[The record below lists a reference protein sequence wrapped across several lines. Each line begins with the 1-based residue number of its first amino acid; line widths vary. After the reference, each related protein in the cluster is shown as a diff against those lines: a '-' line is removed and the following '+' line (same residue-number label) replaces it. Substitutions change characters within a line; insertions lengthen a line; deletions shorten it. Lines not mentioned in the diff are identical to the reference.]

1 MHALLVVIVIVAPA
15 FLSDKPKASPPV
27 LNLHKASD
35 LDAILRAAEAPAIPA
50 PAVPAPVAP
59 APVEPAPAPAAPAPA
74 APAPPPPAPA
84 PTPPKKIV
92 EPPAPA
98 PKPVEKTPVAPP
110 KPAEP
115 AKRTPAKETP
125 PKVAKVDPRPLA
137 ITPKGKEALTK
148 KDTKK
153 DAKKTTD
160 SEPEP
165 EPAAKKTAK
174 ATSAPAKSTI
184 KIADTAHLVSRQNE
198 QAAQAREKAE
208 ADARAKARAEEHA
221 AQFARQQLAAKM
233 KSIIGGL
240 QGGLSAPVNVQ
251 VDAGSGPNA
260 LAFQDYGQN
269 MVRLYEQM
277 WITPPNLSE
286 ANAVVSVTVTVGRDG
301 RVQSWRLNRPTGN
314 AAIDKSVRETLE
326 KVRQFEPF
334 PASFRESQRTFN
346 IDFNLKAKRSSG

>member
-1 MHALLVVIVIVAPA
+1 MHALLVVIVIVSPA
-15 FLSDKPKASPPV
+15 FLPDKPKPSTPV
-27 LNLHKASD
+27 LNFRKDSELE
-35 LDAILRAAEAPAIPA
+35 AILRAAETPTTTIPA
-50 PAVPAPVAP
+50 PVPAAPVAP
-59 APVEPAPAPAAPAPA
+59 APVEPAPAPAAPAP
-74 APAPPPPAPA
+74 PPPAA
-84 PTPPKKIV
+84 VPTPPKKEV

-98 PKPVEKTPVAPP
+98 PKPVEKAQVAPP
-110 KPAEP
+110 KPPEP
-115 AKRTPAKETP
+115 AKRAPVKEAP
-125 PKVAKVDPRPLA
+125 PKIAKADPRPLA
-137 ITPKGKEALTK
+137 VTPKGKEALPK

-153 DAKKTTD
+153 DAKKTK
-160 SEPEP
+160 EPESEP
-165 EPAAKKTAK
+165 EPAAKKAK
-174 ATSAPAKSTI
+174 STPAPTKSTI
-184 KIADTAHLVSRQNE
+184 KIADTQHLVSRQNE

-233 KSIIGGL
+233 KTIIGGL

-251 VDAGSGPNA
+251 VDAGGGPNA
-260 LAFQDYGQN
+260 LAFLDYGQN

-301 RVQSWRLNRPTGN
+301 RVLSWRLNRPTGN

-334 PASFRESQRTFN
+334 PANFRESQRTFN